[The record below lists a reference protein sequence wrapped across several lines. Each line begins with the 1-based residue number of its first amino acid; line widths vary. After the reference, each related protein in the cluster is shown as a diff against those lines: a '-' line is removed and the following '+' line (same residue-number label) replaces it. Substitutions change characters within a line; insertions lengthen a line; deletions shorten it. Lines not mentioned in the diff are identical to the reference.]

1 MQRANS
7 RDACARQTGRGRRSA
22 TEEQQCPNSN
32 QQQRDESQ
40 CDRTRRSLTHARP
53 DRHDP
58 CSCSPG
64 EGISAHGAALDQ
76 SMPCGGV
83 LDVPQ
88 TAGGVAQRGEL
99 AGIHK
104 GCGRET
110 GARPPRWVGSLPGYT
125 EPGLERTA
133 WATPSRTLN
142 YDAATGFGPPAPNE
156 RLSPTMGAPAAVRRR
171 MRASASSGHKRGGHV

>member
-40 CDRTRRSLTHARP
+40 CDRTCRSLAHACP

-104 GCGRET
+104 GCGRAT
-110 GARPPRWVGSLPGYT
+110 GARPPRWVGSLPGYRT
-125 EPGLERTA
+125 RVGENGVGDAVPNSELRRSDGLRPPSAERA
-133 WATPSRTLN
+133 FIAHDGSSS
-142 YDAATGFGPPAPNE
+142 GGPPPD
-156 RLSPTMGAPAAVRRR
+156 
-171 MRASASSGHKRGGHV
+171 ASKRKLGS